1 MTVELTM
8 IQTIGFATVL
18 LFIGRWLRRNVY
30 FFERFA
36 IPSAVIGGFLFAL
49 INLVFHVTGVL
60 DIQFDTTLQT
70 FFMILFFTSI
80 GFGASPK
87 ILKASG
93 PKVLLFL
100 LCATLLCVLQNGVAF
115 LLAPLVHVSRG
126 LALMTGSTPMTG
138 GHGTSAGIA
147 PLVEAAGVSGAQAV
161 AYTAA
166 TFGLVAG
173 SLLGGPLANHLI
185 TKKDLLNKRD
195 KTEQKQLDES
205 LTADETKDQY
215 EQIMLNPDVS
225 ADMKHKLRGDRML
238 RGFMLM
244 LVAMLLGSFVTD
256 LLNKGVSNLT
266 DMASFPAY
274 LGPMLFGVLAR
285 AISDYFPLTGKDGIK
300 RSLVPAQ
307 EVEILGDISL
317 NVFLSMALMSVQL
330 WQLAELAVPMAVLL
344 TAQLVLMFLFARFVT
359 YPIMGSTYDA
369 AVLTAGHCGF
379 GMGATPNGVAN
390 MESVVSKFVDSKTAF
405 FVLPIVGGMFI
416 DFVNIIIITGFMY
429 FI

>member
-1 MTVELTM
+1 MLIKLTM
-8 IQTIGFATVL
+8 IQTIGLAMVL

-49 INLVFHVTGVL
+49 INLVFHANGVL
-60 DIQFDTTLQT
+60 DIEFDTTLQT

-100 LCATLLCVLQNGVAF
+100 VCATLLCILQNGVAF
-115 LLAPLVHVSRG
+115 LLAPVAHVSRG

-147 PLVEAAGVSGAQAV
+147 PLLEAAGVSGAQTV

-173 SLLGGPLANHLI
+173 SLMGGPLANYLI
-185 TKKDLLNKRD
+185 MKKDLLHKRD
-195 KTEQKQLDES
+195 KYEQRHLDSALMED
-205 LTADETKDQY
+205 APRDQY
-215 EQIMLNPDVS
+215 EQIMLSPDTAPEVR
-225 ADMKHKLRGDRML
+225 HRLQGDRML

-256 LLNKGVSNLT
+256 LLNQGMSHLT
-266 DMASFPAY
+266 KVAQFPAY

-285 AISDYFPLTGKDGIK
+285 AISDFMPVKDKNGVQHTI
-300 RSLVPAQ
+300 VPSQ
-307 EVEILGDISL
+307 EVEILGDVSL
-317 NVFLSMALMSVQL
+317 NVFLSMALMSVKL
-330 WQLAELAVPMAVLL
+330 WQLADLAGPIVILL
-344 TAQLVLMFLFARFVT
+344 IGQLVLMFFFARYVT
-359 YPIMGSTYDA
+359 FPMMGSTYDA

-390 MESVVSKFVDSKTAF
+390 MESLVSKFVDSKTAF
-405 FVLPIVGGMFI
+405 FVLPIVGSMFI